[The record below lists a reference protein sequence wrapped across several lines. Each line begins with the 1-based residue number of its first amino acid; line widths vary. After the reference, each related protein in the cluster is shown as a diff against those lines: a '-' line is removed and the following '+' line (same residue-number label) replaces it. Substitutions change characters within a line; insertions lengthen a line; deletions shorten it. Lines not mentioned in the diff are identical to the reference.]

1 MDLPIR
7 TLEVLE
13 AEAQT
18 WGRDHLCKVGEDLW
32 AVEGEIEEL
41 LAEEEEEVA
50 GEVHSLR
57 EVEGPLVVK

>member
-7 TLEVLE
+7 ALEVLE
-13 AEAQT
+13 VEAQT
-18 WGRDHLCKVGEDLW
+18 WGRDHLCKVGEDQW

-41 LAEEEEEVA
+41 LAEEEEVG

>member
-13 AEAQT
+13 VEAQT

-41 LAEEEEEVA
+41 LAEEEEVG

-57 EVEGPLVVK
+57 EVEDPLVVK

>member
-7 TLEVLE
+7 ALEVLE

-32 AVEGEIEEL
+32 GVEGEIEEL

>member
-1 MDLPIR
+1 M
-7 TLEVLE
+7 
-13 AEAQT
+13 EAQT

-41 LAEEEEEVA
+41 LAEEEEVG

>member
-7 TLEVLE
+7 TLEALE
-13 AEAQT
+13 VEAQT
-18 WGRDHLCKVGEDLW
+18 WGRDHLCKVGEDQW

-41 LAEEEEEVA
+41 LAEEEEVA

>member
-7 TLEVLE
+7 ALEVLE
-13 AEAQT
+13 VEAQT

-41 LAEEEEEVA
+41 LAEEEEEG
-50 GEVHSLR
+50 GEVHNLR
-57 EVEGPLVVK
+57 EVEDPLVVK

>member
-7 TLEVLE
+7 ALEVLE
-13 AEAQT
+13 VEAQT
-18 WGRDHLCKVGEDLW
+18 WGRDHLCKVGEDQW

-41 LAEEEEEVA
+41 LAEEEEVG

-57 EVEGPLVVK
+57 EVEGSLVVK

>member
-18 WGRDHLCKVGEDLW
+18 WGRDHLCKVGEDQW

>member
-13 AEAQT
+13 VEAQT
-18 WGRDHLCKVGEDLW
+18 WGRDHLCKVGEDQW

-41 LAEEEEEVA
+41 LAEEEEVG

-57 EVEGPLVVK
+57 EVEDPLVVK

>member
-7 TLEVLE
+7 ALEVLE

-18 WGRDHLCKVGEDLW
+18 WGRDHLCKAGEDQW

-41 LAEEEEEVA
+41 LAEEEEVG

-57 EVEGPLVVK
+57 EVEGSLVVK

>member
-1 MDLPIR
+1 M
-7 TLEVLE
+7 
-13 AEAQT
+13 EAQT
-18 WGRDHLCKVGEDLW
+18 WGRDHLCKVGEDQW

>member
-1 MDLPIR
+1 M
-7 TLEVLE
+7 
-13 AEAQT
+13 EAQT
-18 WGRDHLCKVGEDLW
+18 WGRDHLCKVGEDQW

-41 LAEEEEEVA
+41 LAEEEEVA